1 VTSRTRRT
9 EALSRERIVDAAVAL
24 LDSEGVGGLTF
35 KALTQRLATGAG
47 AIYHHVAHKD
57 ELLSAA
63 AEGVVAEALGEPAE
77 IRVLALRLYDAL
89 EEHPWLATQ
98 IGVELARVPW
108 GGVTPRLLEAF
119 GQQVRA
125 LGVPER
131 GWFTATTA
139 VMHYV
144 LGAAGQNA
152 ANNATVRGLP
162 PTASRSELFDHV
174 WGDVDPAGFPF
185 TRAVVEQVREH
196 DDREQ
201 FLAGVD
207 LVLAGIRAVY

>member
-1 VTSRTRRT
+1 MTSRTRRT
-9 EALSRERIVDAAVAL
+9 EALSRERIVDAAITL
-24 LDSEGVGGLTF
+24 LDSDGVGGLTF
-35 KALTQRLATGAG
+35 KALTEQLATGAG
-47 AIYHHVAHKD
+47 AIYHHVANKD

-63 AEGVVAEALGEPAE
+63 AERLVAEALGAPAD
-77 IRVLALRLYDAL
+77 IPTLALRLYDAL
-89 EEHPWLATQ
+89 DAHPWLSAQ
-98 IGVELARVPW
+98 VGSELARVPW

-119 GQQVRA
+119 GRQIAA

-152 ANNATVRGLP
+152 ANGASAP
-162 PTASRSELFDHV
+162 AASRAELFDHV
-174 WGDVDPAGFPF
+174 WGDVDPAAFPF
-185 TRAVVEQVREH
+185 TRAVMAQVREH

-201 FLAGVD
+201 FLAGVE
-207 LVLAGIRAVY
+207 LVLAGIRAVS